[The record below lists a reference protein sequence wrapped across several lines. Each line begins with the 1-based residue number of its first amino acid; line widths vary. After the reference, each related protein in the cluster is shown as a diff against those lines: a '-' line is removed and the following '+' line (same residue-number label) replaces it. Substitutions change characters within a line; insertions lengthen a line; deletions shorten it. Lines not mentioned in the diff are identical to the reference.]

1 MWPQREV
8 LRNYQ
13 ALQWV
18 WISKYQQQHYIS
30 ININM
35 VSWTIYCQAGWDLSL
50 KVKEAYIS
58 AWNIAK
64 QWSELIDTIYYNSD
78 DMQDVCQSTNGN
90 SLMMRSVFDGLLKFW
105 RLVLC
110 MDPACFGP
118 SCTCML
124 FQLALARYSLFRM
137 MKLVVASQNI
147 LLDSTGIYGC
157 HEKLSF
163 TWRLFHATHKFQCLT
178 KLWLLKDT
186 VGCYSFSAG
195 KQWTHVPA
203 NSVAFD
209 LVLHLLSIRPL
220 AIIGTFSV
228 TFEVT
233 VLPYHV

>member
-1 MWPQREV
+1 MFAKVP
-8 LRNYQ
+8 
-13 ALQWV
+13 
-18 WISKYQQQHYIS
+18 
-30 ININM
+30 M
-35 VSWTIYCQAGWDLSL
+35 VILLWWSQYLMACSSSEDLF
-50 KVKEAYIS
+50 
-58 AWNIAK
+58 
-64 QWSELIDTIYYNSD
+64 
-78 DMQDVCQSTNGN
+78 
-90 SLMMRSVFDGLLKFW
+90 SV
-105 RLVLC
+105 C
-110 MDPACFGP
+110 MDPACFGH

-124 FQLALARYSLFRM
+124 FQLALARYSLFKM

-209 LVLHLLSIRPL
+209 LILHLLSIRPL

-228 TFEVT
+228 TFAYSRFEVT
-233 VLPYHV
+233 VLLYHV

>member
-1 MWPQREV
+1 MVFYQHQYGI
-8 LRNYQ
+8 LNYTVK
-13 ALQWV
+13 LKEW
-18 WISKYQQQHYIS
+18 
-30 ININM
+30 
-35 VSWTIYCQAGWDLSL
+35 GLSF

-58 AWNIAK
+58 VWNIAK
-64 QWSELIDTIYYNSD
+64 QWSELIDTIYCNSD
-78 DMQDVCQSTNGN
+78 DKMFATVPIVLLLWWGQWWPAQVLKTY
-90 SLMMRSVFDGLLKFW
+90 SLYGPCMLWTLLY
-105 RLVLC
+105 
-110 MDPACFGP
+110 
-118 SCTCML
+118 ML
-124 FQLALARYSLFRM
+124 FQLALARYSLFKM

-147 LLDSTGIYGC
+147 LLDRTGIYGC

-163 TWRLFHATHKFQCLT
+163 TWRLFHATHKHQCLT

-228 TFEVT
+228 TFASSRFEVT
-233 VLPYHV
+233 VLLYHV